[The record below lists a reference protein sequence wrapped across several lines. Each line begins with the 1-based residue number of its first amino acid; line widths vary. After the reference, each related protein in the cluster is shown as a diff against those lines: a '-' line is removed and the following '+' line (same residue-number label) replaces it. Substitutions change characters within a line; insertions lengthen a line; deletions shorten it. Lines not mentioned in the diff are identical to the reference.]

1 MSIRA
6 VIKDGQLRLVDPLP
20 SDWDEGQELTIE
32 AEERQPTKEELD
44 AWLEAVQ
51 RSAEAIPAEE
61 HDRFQHALAEAE
73 RESKQATRRAWGLE

>member
-6 VIKDGQLRLVDPLP
+6 VIENGQIRPVDPLP
-20 SDWDEGQELTIE
+20 NDWGEGRELTIE
-32 AEERQPTKEELD
+32 AEESQPTKEELD
-44 AWLEAVQ
+44 EWLEAVQ

-61 HDRFQHALAEAE
+61 HDRFQQALAEVE